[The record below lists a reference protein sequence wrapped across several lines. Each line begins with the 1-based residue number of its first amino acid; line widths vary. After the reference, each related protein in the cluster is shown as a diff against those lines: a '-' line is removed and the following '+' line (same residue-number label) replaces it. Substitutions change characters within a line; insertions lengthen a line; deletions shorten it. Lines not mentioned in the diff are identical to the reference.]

1 MRITRRAVFIL
12 GYAALAC
19 SCGRKG
25 EILPPLALVPQPI
38 QTLTTGQRG
47 DRVVLD
53 WPASTAYID
62 GRSLPSSAVTEIWAL
77 RNKAEE
83 ANVPRDRAVVGFLGK
98 ARRLAVLDIYGRPV
112 LENKTIAPP
121 PGTLPLAAFHWE
133 WTLTPDDWK
142 ATRLIFGVRVK
153 TGKRTFS
160 DFVYMGRW
168 PRSVSRPPSPLR
180 AVVRVDRIEIRWTAP
195 SANTDGSTPPSL
207 KGYNVYRKSSS
218 GLPVRLN
225 NSTVAAPYFMDRDFE
240 FGVPYSY
247 HVTALSGTEPPYIES
262 DDSDVLEITPAD
274 VFPPSPPSGL
284 ESVTAPGLVT
294 LIWERSSETD
304 LAGYRVW
311 RKTAG
316 ESEFRALT
324 PAAIPENMFTD
335 TAVEK
340 GVRYDYAVSAL
351 DRAGNESPRSSVLT
365 EIIKDSGR

>member
-1 MRITRRAVFIL
+1 LLL
-12 GYAALAC
+12 GFAAALAGA
-19 SCGRKG
+19 CGRKG
-25 EILPPLALVPQPI
+25 ELLPPLALVPQPI

-47 DRVVLD
+47 DRIVLD

-77 RNKAEE
+77 RNTAEE
-83 ANVPRDRAVVGFLGK
+83 ANVPRDRAVAGFSTK
-98 ARRLAVLDIYGRPV
+98 ARRLAVLDIFGRPI
-112 LENKTIAPP
+112 LASKTIAPP
-121 PGTLPLAAFHWE
+121 PGMLPLASFHWE

-153 TGKRTFS
+153 TGKRAFS
-160 DFVYMGRW
+160 DFAYMGWW
-168 PRSVSRPPSPLR
+168 PHSVAQPPSQLR

-218 GLPVRLN
+218 GAPVRLN
-225 NSTVAAPYFMDRDFE
+225 NSSVAAPYFMDRAFD

-247 HVTALSGTEPPYIES
+247 HVAALSGTEPPYFES
-262 DDSDVLEITPAD
+262 DDSDVLEIAPAD
-274 VFPPSPPSGL
+274 VFPPSPPAGL

-294 LIWERSSETD
+294 LIWERSPETD

-311 RKTAG
+311 RKKAG

-324 PAAIPENMFTD
+324 PASIPENTFSD

-340 GVRYDYAVSAL
+340 GVRYDYAVSAV
-351 DRAGNESPRSSVLT
+351 DRAGNESLRSAVLT